1 MESGWFV
8 IIGAVIGA
16 LPTLVIAKMNND
28 AQNKRQLRQLALEMA
43 INERKAMIDVAKE
56 NGKPTRIPPQSAF
69 LPAAYAAIQEFL
81 SGDAKAI
88 DFQRAYAEIQ
98 KVASES
104 QACAQRTFDK

>member
-8 IIGAVIGA
+8 VIGALIGA

-56 NGKPTRIPPQSAF
+56 NGKPARIPPQSAF
-69 LPAAYAAIQEFL
+69 LPPAYVAVQQFL
-81 SGDAKAI
+81 SGDAKTI
-88 DFQRAYAEIQ
+88 DFEKAYDEIH
-98 KVASES
+98 KLASES

>member
-8 IIGAVIGA
+8 VIGALIGA

-43 INERKAMIDVAKE
+43 INDRKAMIDVAKE
-56 NGKPTRIPPQSAF
+56 NGNPARIPAQSVF
-69 LPAAYAAIQEFL
+69 LPPAYAAVQQFL
-81 SGDAKAI
+81 SGDITTI
-88 DFQRAYAEIQ
+88 DFEKAYAEIL
-98 KVASES
+98 KVVSEN